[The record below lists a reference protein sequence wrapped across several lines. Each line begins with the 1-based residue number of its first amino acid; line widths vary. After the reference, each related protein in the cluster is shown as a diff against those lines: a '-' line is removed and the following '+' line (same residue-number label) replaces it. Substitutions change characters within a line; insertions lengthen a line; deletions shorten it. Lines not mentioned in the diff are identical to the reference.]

1 MHKAN
6 EDLDSYGLDV
16 ELEHE
21 VNAAREQNQVVDM
34 DVVVVEQDQEQVQV
48 QAGILA
54 AVMVRPEVE

>member
-6 EDLDSYGLDV
+6 KDLDSYGLDV

-48 QAGILA
+48 GILA